1 MLLNDGSAHSINKC
15 DKDPIHIQKN
25 LLDIEITMGE
35 KSQIRRRHGQIAVF
49 ARAVSYV
56 IYLTFPVHAAMMAVG
71 FIHKERCPADVR
83 LPRFLFFGGLAG
95 LMAVLLR

>member
-1 MLLNDGSAHSINKC
+1 M
-15 DKDPIHIQKN
+15 
-25 LLDIEITMGE
+25 DIEITMGE

-71 FIHKERCPADVR
+71 FIHKDRCPADVR